1 MTFLTSVS
9 LLSHW
14 WQPPYVMA
22 FMASQEVVLPTTS
35 IIRSS
40 HPLNCISWLPSHNSE
55 GKKIKQQFNLFIHA
69 FFSLTAYLWEKKVE
83 HSYGWWIWW
92 AKLSSSNS
100 DIKSSSNLSEGHFA
114 NTCLSLYFTSGNQ
127 LSGNQ
132 KHYKNV
138 ICSDVGL
145 YINGWIMVV
154 LFMGHSMFFHCYSLV
169 PLQKTVFRKQKFS
182 KWHASQT

>member
-1 MTFLTSVS
+1 MCLRPPLYHSDCSLMTFLTSMS

-14 WQPPYVMA
+14 WQPLYVMA

-83 HSYGWWIWW
+83 HFYGWWIWW

-114 NTCLSLYFTSGNQ
+114 DTCLEPVFHLLETNYQVTRNIIKMLYAVM
-127 LSGNQ
+127 LDC
-132 KHYKNV
+132 
-138 ICSDVGL
+138 I
-145 YINGWIMVV
+145 
-154 LFMGHSMFFHCYSLV
+154 
-169 PLQKTVFRKQKFS
+169 
-182 KWHASQT
+182 